1 MQTQTRMVTMKH
13 YQPLHAPAGR
23 QLYPQ
28 AVRPKQ
34 DPAQAHV
41 YKYKLQ
47 KSRVYDSA
55 PQPEVQVLKA
65 MVLEHQQKQAL
76 KQYRPALQVRRATH
90 EVEDL
95 GARVPQPLPSL
106 WRGEYELSPHGHELG
121 GGAFAEVFRVQ
132 HRRTSRN
139 FAVKVMHRLNF
150 ALRGIEC
157 QIGAEIGAMQTAAR
171 RSQELKDDLHILR
184 LLDFTEEG
192 DYVYLLLELCEQ
204 GDLLRKVAMEPNQ
217 RLPEREVAIIA
228 RQLLIG
234 LHRVH
239 ELGYI
244 HRDIKPD
251 NLLMNADGKLR
262 IADFGWCCWRQDHPK
277 CLAGTLLYMA
287 PEVLRNEPQDVDADV
302 WSMGM
307 TLYQLLVG
315 RTLLQ
320 VYLGP
325 GATRCSE
332 RDPHRST
339 EMKQQLLLKEIDRV
353 CPPAVE
359 TKPQELSDL
368 CWDFVRRTL
377 MVRRAHRIPILMA
390 LEHPWMKWAAE
401 LERTLEQEKEEAKKA
416 LKEEESMPLSPKAA
430 AKAARSPEA
439 RSPEV
444 ARSPAKEV
452 SVPTPQKPRSFD
464 PGRNNA
470 FTPPV
475 SPEPELTCSQQ
486 ENIPEFHKEN
496 SADPEVSPGR
506 KAWLLEKSGKWNSP
520 KDDLTAEKSMEK
532 SEIHVKA
539 LCKHKSPKPW
549 RYSISTQ
556 MPSKLEFERGEASPS
571 ELRRWQIED
580 VSDHFH
586 LHGDTLA
593 DLPEEG
599 IGGSSDTSSVQ
610 MPVFTDLGPSLAREV
625 DFLGTSVVH
634 RSKHGIVPR
643 FPGDNTRI
651 ALRAPGAEKAE
662 LLTPRTAGR
671 ASQVAPLPGAGMVSK
686 AKVVQSAKLVH
697 QRYLQGSP
705 VRTRQ
710 AGPLLLKA
718 AQPAVGPHG
727 AVWACPDNKQVHSR
741 MAAFYGHH
749 VRPHV
754 IVARGPEG
762 LKPQSYVVRR

>member
-1 MQTQTRMVTMKH
+1 MGIPGSLLAVLVADRLGCKRLNSYGFILLSVSFALLALAWHLAPDAHAWHFVLFCLVTLLLNWGPNLGTYVLPALCFPAAIQFHGYPWRLVDPMCH
-13 YQPLHAPAGR
+13 LRAGR
-23 QLYPQ
+23 RGLNGH
-28 AVRPKQ
+28 AEARLGFLGK
-34 DPAQAHV
+34 
-41 YKYKLQ
+41 
-47 KSRVYDSA
+47 
-55 PQPEVQVLKA
+55 
-65 MVLEHQQKQAL
+65 MV
-76 KQYRPALQVRRATH
+76 
-90 EVEDL
+90 
-95 GARVPQPLPSL
+95 
-106 WRGEYELSPHGHELG
+106 
-121 GGAFAEVFRVQ
+121 
-132 HRRTSRN
+132 
-139 FAVKVMHRLNF
+139 
-150 ALRGIEC
+150 C
-157 QIGAEIGAMQTAAR
+157 
-171 RSQELKDDLHILR
+171 
-184 LLDFTEEG
+184 
-192 DYVYLLLELCEQ
+192 
-204 GDLLRKVAMEPNQ
+204 
-217 RLPEREVAIIA
+217 
-228 RQLLIG
+228 
-234 LHRVH
+234 
-239 ELGYI
+239 
-244 HRDIKPD
+244 
-251 NLLMNADGKLR
+251 
-262 IADFGWCCWRQDHPK
+262 
-277 CLAGTLLYMA
+277 
-287 PEVLRNEPQDVDADV
+287 
-302 WSMGM
+302 
-307 TLYQLLVG
+307 
-315 RTLLQ
+315 
-320 VYLGP
+320 
-325 GATRCSE
+325 
-332 RDPHRST
+332 
-339 EMKQQLLLKEIDRV
+339 
-353 CPPAVE
+353 
-359 TKPQELSDL
+359 
-368 CWDFVRRTL
+368 
-377 MVRRAHRIPILMA
+377 IPILMA

-416 LKEEESMPLSPKAA
+416 LKAEESMPLSPKAA

-439 RSPEV
+439 RSPEAGGGGCGAISRQGGLCANTTEAEIFRSGAQQCLHASKSDLVNVHLADLALSLSSREETLPKLGTEYVDLLLIHTPCLERSDFPNKCGSKLRAERLDTYRGLMELRAAGKIRAIGETRSQLRWNMVGVSNYLAEQVEEVV
-444 ARSPAKEV
+444 AELKEAPAVNQVEWHLAYHNETLRQRMESSSVRLEAWASLAGPTGQGSPSISLADERLKKVAGRYNMSTAQLELRWETLRGV
-452 SVPTPQKPRSFD
+452 VPVT
-464 PGRNNA
+464 A
-470 FTPPV
+470 
-475 SPEPELTCSQQ
+475 TCSR
-486 ENIPEFHKEN
+486 EHAVGDMN
-496 SADPEVSPGR
+496 SFNFNLSNEERTSLNSTKRTALTLKCLQGGR
-506 KAWLLEKSGKWNSP
+506 RGSWRSRGSGIRP
-520 KDDLTAEKSMEK
+520 RTDITRRRVRLHLDALGRQDDLTAEKSMEK

-556 MPSKLEFERGEASPS
+556 MPSKLEFERGEA
-571 ELRRWQIED
+571 RWQIED